1 MDSGRVG
8 VTQVWSRKIGPQG
21 CLLGG
26 HQEAFLGALQCSGN
40 IKVSGVG
47 YSWQIVAK
55 NTITQVCCS
64 LLPPKVQGQI
74 IFHQPFLSLMN
85 LKTIGIATNN
95 LVLYL

>member
-8 VTQVWSRKIGPQG
+8 VTQVWSRNIGPQG

-40 IKVSGVG
+40 IKVSGVV

-55 NTITQVCCS
+55 NTITEIFQVTRHYISRYRPLSEDNIRSMENIYAEDS
-64 LLPPKVQGQI
+64 LPNI
-74 IFHQPFLSLMN
+74 
-85 LKTIGIATNN
+85 
-95 LVLYL
+95 